1 MPRPDDERNEAQ
13 HKKARHR
20 SDRAWN
26 VVRFEELEPPRGLRS
41 DAQSRLLQTIPR
53 VNNLKASQDS
63 TKLISAKHARHRRLL
78 RVSLDRSCQCESTRA
93 DEFEAAKGELVG
105 ALSVSFLANHC
116 SYLQEIESPR
126 TSSGFMNR

>member
-63 TKLISAKHARHRRLL
+63 TKLISANMLAI
-78 RVSLDRSCQCESTRA
+78 DDFCEFLYIDHFSA
-93 DEFEAAKGELVG
+93 NPLEQMKLKLPKGN
-105 ALSVSFLANHC
+105 F
-116 SYLQEIESPR
+116 
-126 TSSGFMNR
+126 